1 MRALNAAFNA
11 NRVHYQLHVDLIK
24 LCFFYRWRRVASS
37 QLDRHRTT
45 YRAPRGSP
53 KTFRSASTLKT
64 SDSSNGCDCSQTGDT
79 RGAIWIGGSSS
90 DGMEGL
96 WKNSTIAARSNR
108 DRGAIEPRSTF
119 FQRHHIAKRSEHD
132 RWPTRTSIEA
142 RSRPDRD
149 CSQTGDTRGAIWI
162 GGSSS
167 DGMEGLWKNSTI
179 AARSNRDRGAIE
191 PRSTF
196 FQRHHIAKRSEHDR
210 WPTRTSIVAR
220 SCEN

>member
-45 YRAPRGSP
+45 YRAPRGSL

-142 RSRPDRD
+142 RSR
-149 CSQTGDTRGAIWI
+149 S
-162 GGSSS
+162 
-167 DGMEGLWKNSTI
+167 
-179 AARSNRDRGAIE
+179 DRGPIVGLLEAKIADILKRN
-191 PRSTF
+191 RS
-196 FQRHHIAKRSEHDR
+196 K
-210 WPTRTSIVAR
+210 
-220 SCEN
+220 N